1 MSSPGS
7 EIDAALFRLRRM
19 WSRPGRGRTVQ
30 MSNVMVIHAVQR
42 LSACP
47 GEVTVG
53 AVAEALDV
61 DPSTAS
67 RLVNDALT
75 AGFVRREASQV
86 DARRARL
93 VLTET
98 GARVLEAVIRHRRA
112 YLDRLIA
119 DWEPQERQALARTLT
134 RLADAAAAHPGD
146 PAVLDDVVAEA
157 LGGKR

>member
-1 MSSPGS
+1 MSSPGT

-19 WSRPGRGRTVQ
+19 WSRPGRGQTVQ

-42 LSACP
+42 LSGCQR
-47 GEVTVG
+47 EVTVG
-53 AVAEALDV
+53 AVAEVLDV

-67 RLVNDALT
+67 RLVNDALN
-75 AGFVRREASQV
+75 AGFVHREASEV

-98 GARVLEAVIRHRRA
+98 GEKVLDAVTRHRRA
-112 YLDRLIA
+112 YVDRLIA
-119 DWEPQERQALARTLT
+119 DWEPRERQALARTLT
-134 RLADAAAAHPGD
+134 RLADAAAAHPAD

-157 LGGKR
+157 LGVR